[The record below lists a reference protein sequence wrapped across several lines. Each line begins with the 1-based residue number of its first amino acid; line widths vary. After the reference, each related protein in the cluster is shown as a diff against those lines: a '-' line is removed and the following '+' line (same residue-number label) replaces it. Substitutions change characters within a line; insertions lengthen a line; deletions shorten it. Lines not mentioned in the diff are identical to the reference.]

1 MSGIPASDHRHQL
14 GTAVKWVPLL
24 MGAGLVA
31 FTLISVTFANL
42 TGHGVVHTG
51 ANAIVD
57 TGHVMVRRDVSG
69 TIHVVD
75 PATDTTIASY
85 PKARD
90 QFLAGALRSL
100 QRMRGPAS
108 EESTRTFAVLR
119 IGSGSVFL
127 EDTKTGDRIS
137 LNAFN
142 RAESLAL
149 AERVAAHNGGQK

>member
-1 MSGIPASDHRHQL
+1 MSGIPASDHRHQH

-24 MGAGLVA
+24 MAAGLVV
-31 FTLISVTFANL
+31 FTLLSVTFANL

-57 TGHVMVRRDVSG
+57 TGHVAIRRDASG

-75 PATDTTIASY
+75 PATDTIIASY
-85 PKARD
+85 PRTRE

-127 EDTKTGDRIS
+127 EDVGTGDRIS

-142 RAESLAL
+142 RAESMAL
-149 AERVAAHNGGQK
+149 AERVAAHNGGRK

>member
-1 MSGIPASDHRHQL
+1 MSGIPASDHQHQH
-14 GTAVKWVPLL
+14 GTAVRWLPLL
-24 MGAGLVA
+24 MAAGLVA
-31 FTLISVTFANL
+31 FTLLSVTFAKV
-42 TGHGVVHTG
+42 TGHGVVRTG

-57 TGHVMVRRDVSG
+57 TGHIAIRRDASG

-75 PATDTTIASY
+75 PATDTIIASY
-85 PKARD
+85 PRTRE

-100 QRMRGPAS
+100 ERMRGPAS

-127 EDTKTGDRIS
+127 EDVGTGDRIS

-142 RAESLAL
+142 RAESMTL
-149 AERVAAHNGGQK
+149 AERVAAHNGGRK